1 MKKFL
6 PVFLFLF
13 LVLPLVVSAADIDP
27 QTIICNLL
35 NTIKTIIAA
44 IGFGIGV
51 IMLIIGG
58 IQYMA
63 AGGDPEKAKKAQKLM
78 INAMVGIAIVFGAVF
93 ILALVQGLLS
103 GAGISLLKN
112 NCAF

>member
-13 LVLPLVVSAADIDP
+13 LVLPLIVSADTDP

-44 IGFGIGV
+44 IGFGVGV
-51 IMLIIGG
+51 IMLVIGG
-58 IQYMA
+58 IQYMT
-63 AGGDPEKAKKAQKLM
+63 AGGDPEKSKKAQKLM

-103 GAGISLLKN
+103 GAGISLLRN
-112 NCAF
+112 NCTF